1 MSLNNTFRSSVNFF
15 HNYLC
20 TTSLCHSFFTS
31 LFHLDL
37 SILFFFWLRKGL
49 IQLMVLTH
57 VIFLDQK
64 KKKKKVLLAAI
75 HYTKGFIH
83 TFVLW
88 ITLVKDRQAVILDR
102 VSDLRPSFGQA
113 GMSFFFKKKKYIY
126 YFG

>member
-1 MSLNNTFRSSVNFF
+1 MYNKFMSQFL
-15 HNYLC
+15 
-20 TTSLCHSFFTS
+20 TS

-113 GMSFFFKKKKYIY
+113 GMSFFFLKKKIYILFWINHHVDFRSCIKKGTY
-126 YFG
+126 KS